1 MGKRLR
7 LAALSRGHC
16 PVLISIS
23 GGRWNH
29 SAGHGRGIVIKE
41 TDGSEAERTRCISS
55 ATSRGASWVGWAVEV
70 GSGVSRQGHA
80 RQHACLVTQRLQIRA
95 V

>member
-29 SAGHGRGIVIKE
+29 SAGHRRGIVIKE
-41 TDGSEAERTRCISS
+41 TEGSEAERTRCFSS
-55 ATSRGASWVGWAVEV
+55 ATSRGAPWVGWAVEA
-70 GSGVSRQGHA
+70 GSGVSRQGHTW
-80 RQHACLVTQRLQIRA
+80 QQACLAAQ
-95 V
+95 